1 VTKVLGSEHLGVAS
15 RMEFF
20 CRRTA
25 ALSLIWREGGA
36 SSLQGLCC
44 RTLSLHLLFFFE
56 KNRLRTMAELD
67 IDRLYERLGNL
78 HNHFAKH
85 RCAHWLRV
93 IDFLVMT
100 VRWTHSKT
108 LFLFNSSILIG
119 LAQFGEMLPA
129 CVCFVES

>member
-1 VTKVLGSEHLGVAS
+1 
-15 RMEFF
+15 
-20 CRRTA
+20 
-25 ALSLIWREGGA
+25 
-36 SSLQGLCC
+36 
-44 RTLSLHLLFFFE
+44 
-56 KNRLRTMAELD
+56 MAELD
-67 IDRLYERLGNL
+67 IDRFYERLGNL

-85 RCAHWLRV
+85 RCAHWQLRF